1 MVERGPGETAAGE
14 FPQNSQGSRE
24 ELLRSAEAVLLAA
37 GGEVPLRLLALCL
50 GIPVDLAGEL
60 VRVLAEKAE
69 RELRGYRVELEGEKV
84 ALFTHPEASA
94 AVSRLLRRKQRL
106 SRAALE
112 TLAVVAYRQPVSR
125 QEIAAARGVD
135 PESSL
140 RSLLEAGLIG
150 EERDATGRTRYTT
163 TREFLI
169 RLGIRSLHDLPPLGR
184 PREAAVGEGRAGS
197 VRGQG

>member
-1 MVERGPGETAAGE
+1 MVEPGPGETPPGRFAQKGL
-14 FPQNSQGSRE
+14 GSRG

-37 GGEVPLRLLALCL
+37 GGEVPLRLLAVCL
-50 GIPVDLAGEL
+50 GIPVDLATEL
-60 VRVLAEKAE
+60 VRFLAEKAE

-84 ALFTHPEASA
+84 VVFTHPEASA

-112 TLAVVAYRQPVSR
+112 TLAVVAYRQPVSK

-140 RSLLEAGLIG
+140 RSLLEAGLIA
-150 EERDATGRTRYTT
+150 EERDGTGRVRYTT

-169 RLGIRSLHDLPPLGR
+169 RLGIRSVEDLPPLGR
-184 PREAAVGEGRAGS
+184 PSEPGAMGER
-197 VRGQG
+197 RGEERKT